1 MPFVCSEV
9 HKALHR
15 TSRQVVAL
23 KRIMMHN
30 EKDGMPV
37 TALSGEIKIL
47 KMLQHPCIVD
57 LLDMFVI
64 PSAFFLCLP
73 FLLL

>member
-23 KRIMMHN
+23 KRIMMHD

-37 TALSGEIKIL
+37 IALREIKIL